1 MNNIIVSVQ
10 LLIAALYFTSGLKQ
24 FQHVAYKFPSN
35 SLVSDLKTTSNIYSS
50 FAMFL
55 IICFASDSIFFN
67 DWLFQRVLRPE
78 SNLRS
83 TTSSIPGLGGK
94 LIITGIG
101 KVDEDEF
108 TLNLFNEQVALCII
122 LY

>member
-10 LLIAALYFTSGLKQ
+10 LLIAVLYFTSGLKQ

-101 KVDEDEF
+101 KVDEDDRKF
-108 TLNLFNEQVALCII
+108 DSGLSTR
-122 LY
+122 

>member
-1 MNNIIVSVQ
+1 
-10 LLIAALYFTSGLKQ
+10 
-24 FQHVAYKFPSN
+24 
-35 SLVSDLKTTSNIYSS
+35 
-50 FAMFL
+50 MFL

-108 TLNLFNEQVALCII
+108 TLNLFNEQVALCITF
-122 LY
+122 LVAA